1 MQEPAKLIRPRA
13 RPRAVVHRHIPLVQP
28 PPGQLRI
35 DSHAHVLVQPPPIQL
50 RIDSHAHVFTRDLPL
65 APGARHA
72 PEQDALPETYLAL
85 LDAHG
90 ITHALLTAPSFLG
103 TDNSYLLKAVA
114 QSTGRLRATVIVD
127 PRIERKELDN
137 IAKRGIVGIRLN
149 YFGVANLPDFGSH
162 EYQALFGR
170 VRELDWHVEIYLE
183 GPRLAHAL
191 PLIAASG
198 AKVVVDHFGSPDPR
212 PGLQCTG
219 FLAVLAAAAAGRTW
233 VKLSAPYRLGG
244 ADASVYAG
252 ALLREFGPERLLW
265 GSDWPWT
272 QNAAGKTY
280 ALTLEWLRRW
290 VPDDSQRQTILDQT
304 PSELLGFNRV
314 PRGANR

>member
-1 MQEPAKLIRPRA
+1 M
-13 RPRAVVHRHIPLVQP
+13 VQP
-28 PPGQLRI
+28 PPG
-35 DSHAHVLVQPPPIQL
+35 PP

-72 PEQDALPETYLAL
+72 PEYDALPETYLAL

-103 TDNSYLLKAVA
+103 TDNSYLLRALA
-114 QSTGRLRATVIVD
+114 CSAGRLRGTIIVD
-127 PRIERKELDN
+127 PHIERKQLDDM
-137 IAKRGIVGIRLN
+137 AKQGVVGIRLN
-149 YFGVANLPDFGSH
+149 YFGVANLPDFNSR
-162 EYQALFGR
+162 EYQLLFAH
-170 VRELDWHVEIYLE
+170 VRNLDWHVEIYLE
-183 GPRLAHAL
+183 GPRLARVL

-198 AKVVVDHFGSPDPR
+198 VKVVVDHFASSDPQS
-212 PGLQCTG
+212 GLQCAG
-219 FLAVLAAAAAGRTW
+219 FQAVLAAAAAGRTW

-252 ALLREFGPERLLW
+252 ALLREYGPERLLW